1 MAEALSSS
9 NFQISGLS
17 DLCNAIKKYW
27 KKISF
32 HRHFKTQGVLYIVFK
47 IKYINENVAKRH
59 SISNQ
64 KLRVRKGNTTFK
76 YIFGLLTV
84 LNAYSLEAS
93 HGTTNTAFNHNRR

>member
-1 MAEALSSS
+1 MLLRNTGKEFPFIDTLR
-9 NFQISGLS
+9 L
-17 DLCNAIKKYW
+17 K
-27 KKISF
+27 
-32 HRHFKTQGVLYIVFK
+32 VYIVFK
-47 IKYINENVAKRH
+47 IKYINENVVKRH